1 MFPLEDCDGV
11 VLAGGRSR
19 RMGEDKYGLAWPNGP
34 TLGEYQRRQLA
45 QCVRGRVWVARGRHP
60 LTRPEEL
67 PDPEPGEGPLAGIL
81 AAMEVSTASRLA
93 VVPVDVPGAAPAAFF
108 WLGRAQEADL
118 AHGGL
123 RLVVAQAAD
132 GRLQPL
138 VGLWPVALRAGL
150 YTYLAQGG
158 RRVVEFVERQDPM
171 VVRLPPSIQ
180 LVNLNTPAEL
190 KAYLRRYQGNSAD

>member
-19 RMGEDKYGLAWPNGP
+19 RMGEDKYRLDWPNGP

-45 QCVRGRVWVARGRHP
+45 QCVRGRVWVARGRYP

-67 PDPEPGEGPLAGIL
+67 PDPPLGEGPLAGIL
-81 AAMEVSTASRLA
+81 AAMEVSAARRLA
-93 VVPVDVPGAAPAAFF
+93 VLPVDVPGAAPEAFV
-108 WLGRAQEADL
+108 WLGEAPVAQE
-118 AHGGL
+118 GL

-138 VGLWPVALRAGL
+138 VGIWPVALRAGL
-150 YTYLAQGG
+150 CAYLAQGG
-158 RRVVEFVERQDPM
+158 RRVVEFVAKQDPI
-171 VVRLPPSIQ
+171 VVRLPPSVQ
-180 LVNLNTPAEL
+180 LANLNTPEEL
-190 KAYLRRYQGNSAD
+190 KAYLGRIQEHPPA